1 VKVIGSSRGF
11 RITMDDIETIKKK
24 KLRDLQQQKFSQ
36 EDFEETQRK
45 ELEDQKKLILRAILT
60 DDARERLGRIKAAR
74 QEMAENIENQLIM
87 LAQSGRLKNKIN
99 DEQLRE
105 LLLKLLP
112 KKRDITIRRRGI

>member
-1 VKVIGSSRGF
+1 
-11 RITMDDIETIKKK
+11 MDDIETIRKK
-24 KLRDLQQQKFSQ
+24 KLRDLQQQQQAAFQQ
-36 EDFEETQRK
+36 EEFEEAQQK
-45 ELEDQKKLILRAILT
+45 EYDEQKKMILRAILT

-74 QEMAENIENQLIM
+74 QELAENLENQLIM

-105 LLLKLLP
+105 LLSKILP

>member
-1 VKVIGSSRGF
+1 
-11 RITMDDIETIKKK
+11 MDDIEAIRKK
-24 KLRDLQQQKFSQ
+24 KLRQLQDQAFSQ
-36 EDFEETQRK
+36 EEFQEEQQQEFEE
-45 ELEDQKKLILRAILT
+45 QKKQALRAILT

-74 QEMAENIENQLIM
+74 PELAENLENQLIM

-105 LLLKLLP
+105 LLEKLLP

>member
-1 VKVIGSSRGF
+1 
-11 RITMDDIETIKKK
+11 MDDIETIRKK
-24 KLRDLQQQKFSQ
+24 KLRQLQEQALSQEEFQEEQQQESD
-36 EDFEETQRK
+36 E
-45 ELEDQKKLILRAILT
+45 QKKQALRTILT

-74 QEMAENIENQLIM
+74 PELAENLENQLIM

-105 LLLKLLP
+105 LLSKLLP

>member
-1 VKVIGSSRGF
+1 
-11 RITMDDIETIKKK
+11 MDDIEAIRKK
-24 KLRDLQQQKFSQ
+24 KLRDLQQQQGFSQ
-36 EDFEETQRK
+36 EEYEDAQQK
-45 ELEDQKKLILRAILT
+45 EFEDQKRVILRAILM

-74 QEMAENIENQLIM
+74 PELAENLENQLIM

-105 LLLKLLP
+105 LLSKILP

>member
-1 VKVIGSSRGF
+1 
-11 RITMDDIETIKKK
+11 MDDIEAIRKK
-24 KLRDLQQQKFSQ
+24 KLRDLQQQQTFSQ
-36 EDFEETQRK
+36 EDFEDNRQK
-45 ELEDQKKLILRAILT
+45 EFEDQKKQILRVILS

-74 QEMAENIENQLIM
+74 PEMAENLENQLIM

-105 LLLKLLP
+105 LLSKMLP